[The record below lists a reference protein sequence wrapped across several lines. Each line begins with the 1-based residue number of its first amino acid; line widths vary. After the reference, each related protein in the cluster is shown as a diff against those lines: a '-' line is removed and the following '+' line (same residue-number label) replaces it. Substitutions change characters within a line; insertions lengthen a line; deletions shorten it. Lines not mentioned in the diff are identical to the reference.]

1 MTKIDGHAFYDQ
13 NFGHGQFGI
22 STSDPTWQILHGGHV
37 TKPNVRGSKLA
48 QFISPMYM
56 GQAQQ
61 FLGSGLFTSDF
72 FSLWHFYSP
81 FPSWALAFY
90 ESDPFLGLVLVNYWV
105 QRFLFN
111 FPISVFTVR

>member
-22 STSDPTWQILHGGHV
+22 STSDPTWQILRGGHV
-37 TKPNVRGSKLA
+37 TKPNGRGSKLA

-61 FLGSGLFTSDF
+61 FLGPSLFTSDF
-72 FSLWHFYSP
+72 FSAYGIFIVHFHHGPWP
-81 FPSWALAFY
+81 FTNLIHFWALF
-90 ESDPFLGLVLVNYWV
+90 
-105 QRFLFN
+105 
-111 FPISVFTVR
+111 